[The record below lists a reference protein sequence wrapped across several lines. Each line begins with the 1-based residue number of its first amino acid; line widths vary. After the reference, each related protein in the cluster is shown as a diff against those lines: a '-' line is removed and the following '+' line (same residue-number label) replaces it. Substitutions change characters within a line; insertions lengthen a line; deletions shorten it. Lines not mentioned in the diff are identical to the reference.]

1 MKKYTQFIGID
12 VSKAKLD
19 ACFLL
24 NAQTKQYLHLVVT
37 NNEKGFKQLLTKLRT
52 LKQELS
58 NTLFCFE
65 NTGFYSM
72 PLSFFLASQKA
83 DFWSVPAI
91 EIRRSKGLTRGKND
105 KADCLD
111 ICFYAYTHLHKLELT
126 QLPKKEILQLQV
138 LYTEREKLIRAI
150 KLLQSTQEA
159 ASFLPK
165 EVLKETLACNAKT
178 VKMLRKAMAEIDRKM
193 QQIIAANQP
202 MKAQYELIT
211 SVPGVGPQT
220 ALYLLITTKA
230 FTAFR
235 NWRKLACHAGIAPFE
250 YSSGS
255 SIRGKTKVN
264 HLANKK
270 IKSLLHMCA
279 LNAKKWDEQLKQY
292 YQRKIAEGKNPMSVM
307 NAIRCKVI
315 SRVFATVQ
323 RGTPYVNT
331 LKFVA

>member
-12 VSKAKLD
+12 VSKDKLD

-24 NAQTKQYLHLVVT
+24 DAQTKQHLHVIVA
-37 NNEKGFKQLLTKLRT
+37 NNEKGFKQLLTRLRT
-52 LKQELS
+52 LKKPLS
-58 NTLFCFE
+58 DTLFCFE
-65 NTGFYSM
+65 NTGIYSM
-72 PLSFFLASQKA
+72 PLSFFLASQGV
-83 DFWSVPAI
+83 DFWCVPPI

-105 KADCLD
+105 KADSLD

-126 QLPKKEILQLQV
+126 QLPQKDILQLQL
-138 LYTEREKLIRAI
+138 LYTEREKLVRAI
-150 KLLQSTQEA
+150 KLLQSTQESVA
-159 ASFLPK
+159 FLPK
-165 EVLKETLACNAKT
+165 EVLKETLATNTKT
-178 VKMLRKAMAEIDRKM
+178 VKMLRKAMTEIDSKM
-193 QQIIAANQP
+193 QHIIAANQS
-202 MKAQYELIT
+202 MKAQYKLIT

-220 ALYLLITTKA
+220 ALYLLIVTKG

-235 NWRKLACHAGIAPFE
+235 NWRKLACYAGIAPFE

-255 SIRGKTKVN
+255 SIKGKTKIN

-270 IKSLLHMCA
+270 IKTLLHMCA
-279 LNAKKWDEQLKQY
+279 LNAKKWDQQLKQY
-292 YQRKIAEGKNPMSVM
+292 YQRKLAEGKNPMSVM

-331 LKFVA
+331 LKFAA